1 MLLPEILDQINI
13 LSIFN
18 EDLSFKVEKLYNM
31 IINFISI
38 EYDNF
43 IKALQSTEFIKFS
56 DNNNIS
62 ASIILNENF
71 TQYTVLNIPF
81 SYTEMDIY
89 KLFNLDEKKILRMT
103 KLKFKNRWVIV
114 SENEDFNSTF
124 EKVLRATKIN
134 GVSFKIN

>member
-1 MLLPEILDQINI
+1 VLLPEILDQINI

-18 EDLSFKVEKLYNM
+18 EDLSFKVEKLYTI

-43 IKALQSTEFIKFS
+43 IKALQSTEFIKFN

-89 KLFNLDEKKILRMT
+89 KLFDLDEKKILRMT

>member
-18 EDLSFKVEKLYNM
+18 EDLSFKVEKLYTI

-43 IKALQSTEFIKFS
+43 IKALQSTEFIKFN

-89 KLFNLDEKKILRMT
+89 KLFDLDEKKILRMT